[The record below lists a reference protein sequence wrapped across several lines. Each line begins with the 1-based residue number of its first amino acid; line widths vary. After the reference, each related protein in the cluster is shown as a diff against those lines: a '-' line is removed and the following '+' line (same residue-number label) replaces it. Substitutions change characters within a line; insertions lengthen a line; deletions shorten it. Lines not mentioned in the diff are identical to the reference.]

1 MVDSFLTL
9 RNFFDAGGPILK
21 VIFGVAVVLWALIVE
36 RYWYHWRVFP
46 VELAVLRSRWSKS
59 PHLDR
64 RQAGKAL
71 RKDLGALRRRL
82 EESLYLIRTLIA
94 LCPLL
99 GLLGTVTGMIHVFD
113 TLSFSGTGN
122 PRAMAAG
129 VSMATIP
136 TMSGLVVALSGFIF
150 SIRLQ
155 RGTESKI
162 RGASEALLQEAAVD
176 GAKT

>member
-1 MVDSFLTL
+1 MVDSLLTL

-21 VIFGVAVVLWALIVE
+21 VIFGVAVVLWALIIE

-46 VELAVLRSRWSKS
+46 TELAALRSRWTDS
-59 PHLDR
+59 PCPDH
-64 RQAGKAL
+64 RQAGKTL
-71 RKDLGALRRRL
+71 RKDLGVLRRHL
-82 EESLYLIRTLIA
+82 DESLYLIRALIA

-162 RGASEALLQEAAVD
+162 RGASEALLQETAVGD
-176 GAKT
+176 AKA